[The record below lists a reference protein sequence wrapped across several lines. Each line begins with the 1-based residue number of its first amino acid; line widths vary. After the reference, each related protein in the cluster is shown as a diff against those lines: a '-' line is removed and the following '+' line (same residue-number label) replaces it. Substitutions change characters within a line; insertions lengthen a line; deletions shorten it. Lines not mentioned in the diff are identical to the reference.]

1 MIKKPLNKIAEV
13 SPGLATAAAQANLSP
28 QEKANMAAFT
38 ELRKTHD
45 YLTTLPQNEAYRSFN
60 ALPTEYRDALNYVFD
75 PKYQEEDKGFFKN
88 FIGGAKSSLW
98 YSTSTVIDFGKQ
110 IIGMETGREKKVS
123 LGDVGSSLSG
133 VTPIIGALKGTYAGA
148 QKSGIT
154 TALGSALEVALRPQI
169 KTVKQPYTAQKL
181 AEIEGE
187 GTYGTY
193 GKFIYEGFKELL
205 PGGRDALPTDNSKT
219 WKKYWEQA
227 ADQENVFDRFE
238 VEKVDKSTTPE
249 MAFLGKILAKKG
261 NFFDYWEEILADP
274 KKLDIVN
281 RYSSGKT
288 EDKQVAEELGKIV
301 TQYSNAKISP
311 GRDLTRMLFGMFPFD
326 AEKAIAGDGVAQ
338 GFFSAI
344 SGTVDATVTFVFD
357 PVIVG
362 GKVKRSTDAARFG
375 LIKMGEDPRNLEK
388 AWKNRNV
395 RKYWDSLGNLFQ
407 KYQSGTIA
415 QKADVLTRIT
425 ERFPEIST
433 DVALYMAPNIKDAD
447 TALKFFVS
455 GDIVNDM
462 MRGNAG
468 IRRTPL
474 IPRYSVSRSIKDWTK
489 DAVGKGIGIERY
501 RVGEL
506 PETIAD
512 IARVIEE
519 GPNVWAE
526 KLGFIEDTRVLAG
539 RAGISEKFKGFVAKD
554 RSVDAI
560 LDRAISRQLSISP
573 KLDRMISLD
582 DASSADQ
589 VYRLARTVIDKHN
602 ASVFRIAWIGA
613 TEGERL
619 LMYKGLLKT
628 MGVGMGFD
636 LTENGRKFLDNIDV
650 MSKELY
656 SVNQSALN
664 LDEFTRILRTTTAGD
679 IAAPEGIR
687 KIVDQVT
694 ETAGAEGIA
703 SRLAASTGAEMREM
717 IADIKEI
724 KDVKKGLLGRKKAG
738 VTPEEAATIDSVV
751 KELDKSL
758 AIMGGM
764 LYKTKMAKKEIKAV
778 LEDVRPVEL
787 EVFNAAELDGAQYAV
802 RAYQLSN
809 KRYMPN
815 LVDLRRFELKGNIFS
830 SITGRVG
837 ESVISQK
844 TVDVWSFLNL
854 YPRLGLRTSIEE
866 VGTYGLI
873 NGLNGVSEYISGRLI
888 SQQIRKATL
897 PGGKKTIV
905 GQREVE
911 FSPLGLISRQ
921 VYKVMKTMYTRE
933 ELIKFADDPEA
944 MAIAVGRAVLNDRFK
959 PEFLRTA
966 KGARIAEYAEDFV
979 RNNGQVVTDEIN
991 GAATRAEFKL
1001 DVAEQT
1007 ASSLRQYGP
1016 SLTENPQ
1023 IAQMLKDQK
1032 FQSVFSQIRYD
1043 RPEYLLNWYLDLQN
1057 TVGKKNIFGQIV
1069 FTNIARK
1076 EEEVIETLVKFIEGK
1091 GNTLA
1096 KRFALYK
1103 ALGAEGFAKRIYV
1116 DSTNALRDY
1125 SGRLNLK
1132 LIEEI
1137 KVSGGI
1143 SSFDFSQLAKYE
1155 EGFDK
1160 PKMVL
1165 GRELIPY
1172 QAGEAPQLIDRVMK
1186 NGYAWIGR
1194 QIALLDREPILYGN
1208 YVMYREQLLK
1218 RQSNLIESF
1227 IGDGISREA
1236 AELLV
1241 KNQVHEEALTLA
1253 RMRTLSFV
1261 DNSDVRT
1268 NLAFNVRNFGRYYRA
1283 TEDFWRRAS
1292 RIAKYEPMAIQRL
1305 AILNQTFQHSG
1316 FVHKDSRGQLYFTYP
1331 GDDVLNTIMNNSLFE
1346 RLGFPTYNP
1355 LPVNFGGYVKMLTP
1369 SLDPESAAPRIGGPL
1384 VSVPLIMLQNLP
1396 IIGDWIKDVEP
1407 ILTGGRKDQAFWRKV
1422 APINV
1427 QRMIDI
1433 VGSNELLTEQKASAA
1448 VQAMRL
1454 GISLGKGPKEGA
1466 DINPFLDFAMKQA
1479 MNIMVLRFGLGLM
1492 APASVQVFAN
1502 KDVPKEM
1509 INAGAFSWD
1518 SEFIKLLETFAGD
1531 PEAYSKAYMRFVQ
1544 FYPDKAVYG
1553 VSKTDTG
1560 TEASFQKT
1568 FEAADFVRNNKEL
1581 VLNNKQ
1587 AAAFFIPVNGTNDLS
1602 AYSYLKSEGFIKNKD
1617 LEDFLRQA
1625 SVASGRQKYTI
1636 RKEFYDD
1643 AISNSDSVQGRKD
1656 LRNQWD
1662 IEKNAFMKQYPLLA
1676 AELGNVKAYKALKE
1690 EALNDLRNVVYNG
1703 RSPDKALGETFA
1715 TMIYKYD
1722 EYQAGIDAIQGT
1734 SQSDA
1739 DRKRMMKDDIRE
1751 FLKVTAGENPNAV
1764 SLYWSLFDGLIGE

>member
-1 MIKKPLNKIAEV
+1 MIKKPLNKIAEL
-13 SPGLATAAAQANLSP
+13 SPGLATASAQANLSA
-28 QEKANMAAFT
+28 QEKANMAAFA

-60 ALPTEYRDALNYVFD
+60 ALPGEYRDALNYVFD
-75 PKYQEEDKGFFKN
+75 PKYQEQDKGFFGN
-88 FIGGAKSSLW
+88 FIGGVKSSLW

-110 IIGMETGREKKVS
+110 IIGMETGRDKKVS
-123 LGDVGSSLSG
+123 LGDVGSAISI
-133 VTPIIGALKGTYAGA
+133 TPMIGAIKGTYAGA
-148 QKSGIT
+148 QKSGVT
-154 TALGSALEVALRPQI
+154 TAVGSALETALRPQI
-169 KTVKQPYTAQKL
+169 KTIKQPYTAQKL

-187 GTYGTY
+187 GTLGTY

-227 ADQENVFDRFE
+227 ADRENVFDRIE

-274 KKLDIVN
+274 AKLDIVN
-281 RYSSGKT
+281 RYSSGKP
-288 EDKQVAEELGKIV
+288 EDQEIEKELGKIV
-301 TQYSNAKISP
+301 AQYSNAKISP
-311 GRDLTRMLFGMFPFD
+311 GRDLARNLFNMFPFQ
-326 AEKAIAGDGVAQ
+326 AEKALAGDDASQKFFIELSDSVGTTATISPSTVKGPIGGDGVSQ
-338 GFFSAI
+338 KLFSAI
-344 SGTVDATVTFVFD
+344 SGTVDTAVTFLFD
-357 PVIVG
+357 PIIIG

-388 AWKNRNV
+388 AWKKRTV
-395 RKYWDSLGNLFQ
+395 RKYWDNLGNLFQ

-425 ERFPEIST
+425 ERYPEIST

-474 IPRYSVSRSIKDWTK
+474 IPRYSVARSIKDWTK

-506 PETIAD
+506 PESIAD
-512 IARVIEE
+512 IAKVIEE

-560 LDRAISRQLSISP
+560 LDRAISRQLSIAP

-664 LDEFTRILRTTTAGD
+664 LDEFTRILRTTTAGE
-679 IAAPEGIR
+679 ITAPEGIR

-873 NGLNGVSEYISGRLI
+873 NGLKGVSEYISGRLI

-897 PGGKKTIV
+897 PGGKKTII
-905 GQREVE
+905 GEREVE
-911 FSPLGLISRQ
+911 FSPLGLVSRQ
-921 VYKVMKTMYTRE
+921 VYKIMKTMYTRE
-933 ELIKFADDPEA
+933 ELLKFADDPEA

-1001 DVAEQT
+1001 DIGEQT
-1007 ASSLRQYGP
+1007 ANSLRQYGP

-1023 IAQMLKDQK
+1023 ILEMIKDQK

-1076 EEEVIETLVKFIEGK
+1076 EEDVIETLVKFIEGK

-1103 ALGAEGFAKRIYV
+1103 A
-1116 DSTNALRDY
+1116 
-1125 SGRLNLK
+1125 
-1132 LIEEI
+1132 
-1137 KVSGGI
+1137 
-1143 SSFDFSQLAKYE
+1143 
-1155 EGFDK
+1155 
-1160 PKMVL
+1160 
-1165 GRELIPY
+1165 
-1172 QAGEAPQLIDRVMK
+1172 
-1186 NGYAWIGR
+1186 
-1194 QIALLDREPILYGN
+1194 GN

-1268 NLAFNVRNFGRYYRA
+1268 NLAFNIRNFGRYYRA

-1292 RIAKYEPMAIQRL
+1292 RIAKYEPMAIQRI

-1331 GDDVLNTIMNNSLFE
+1331 GDDVLSVIMNNSVFQ

-1396 IIGDWIKDVEP
+1396 IVGEWIKDVEP

-1422 APINV
+1422 APINI

-1454 GISLGKGPKEGA
+1454 GISLGKGPKEGS
-1466 DINPFLDFAMKQA
+1466 DVNPFLDFVMKQA
-1479 MNIMVLRFGLGLM
+1479 MNIMVIRFGLGLM

-1544 FYPDKAVYG
+1544 FYPDKAVYA

-1560 TEASFQKT
+1560 TIASFQKT
-1568 FEAADFVRNNKEL
+1568 LEAADFVRNNKDL

-1587 AAAFFIPVNGTNDLS
+1587 AAAFFVPVNGKNDLA

-1625 SVASGRQKYTI
+1625 SVASGKQQYTV

-1656 LRNQWD
+1656 LRDQWA

-1676 AELGNVKAYKALKE
+1676 AELYPPESVVAMKK
-1690 EALNDLRNVVYNG
+1690 EALDDLRDVVYNG
-1703 RSPDKALGETFA
+1703 KSPDKALGEIFA

-1722 EYQAGIDAIQGT
+1722 EYQAGVDSIQGS